1 MVTVV
6 DEGGSNLARAFST
19 AADLAPAILC
29 LEDLDSLVDAG
40 SSRTQFLNLLDGLKP
55 LEGVLVIG
63 TTNHPESID
72 PAITK
77 RPSRFDRVFVIPEP
91 GLAQRVREALPL
103 CVDVRVE
110 TRRDAE
116 DLPQVEL
123 SSLTPTDLYTRY
135 YQQAHGSAPTP
146 ETLAVFREVLEEAT
160 VQTS

>member
-1 MVTVV
+1 M
-6 DEGGSNLARAFST
+6 GSYILRRILT
-19 AADLAPAILC
+19 AIPTLFFI
-29 LEDLDSLVDAG
+29 S
-40 SSRTQFLNLLDGLKP
+40 
-55 LEGVLVIG
+55 
-63 TTNHPESID
+63 
-72 PAITK
+72 
-77 RPSRFDRVFVIPEP
+77 FVIFALLALSP
-91 GLAQRVREALPL
+91 GDPTGNLPPSLPMEIKQRVREALPL

>member
-1 MVTVV
+1 MIGQRGRAAPLRLHV
-6 DEGGSNLARAFST
+6 AR
-19 AADLAPAILC
+19 
-29 LEDLDSLVDAG
+29 
-40 SSRTQFLNLLDGLKP
+40 R
-55 LEGVLVIG
+55 
-63 TTNHPESID
+63 
-72 PAITK
+72 
-77 RPSRFDRVFVIPEP
+77 R
-91 GLAQRVREALPL
+91 
-103 CVDVRVE
+103 VDVRVE